1 MRIKFVEISNFRK
14 LKSTH
19 LDLDKNTTILV
30 GANNSG
36 KTSAMLALRIFL
48 LSPTRLNLRDVTIAN
63 WTKIDLLGSEWE
75 AGAEPTVDLD
85 SLLPSL
91 DVWLDVPL
99 REIQHVVDIL
109 PTLDWSGGL
118 LGVRLAFRIK
128 NLDKLKSEY
137 IAQRTAARDA
147 AIVGPNGESIKIAV
161 WPRNLTDFLERRLR
175 AHLELLAYPL
185 DPAAVVPPGRSGL
198 ATPQRLPASAL
209 AFEHPPFK
217 KLIKIDEIAAQ
228 RDFADA
234 SSSDGAELTQ

>member
-217 KLIKIDEIAAQ
+217 KTHQD
-228 RDFADA
+228 
-234 SSSDGAELTQ
+234 